1 MRQRNRRF
9 RGAGIIHR
17 SEISNL
23 KFKILNR
30 CGYTLVEI
38 LVALALSVVLLTCV
52 YGSLRF
58 YYQMTDAGRLQ
69 VEEAQ
74 VSRAIV
80 RRVEVD
86 LASLVF
92 VEPDNSDSSGG
103 QAADDTA
110 SGSASNST
118 STTSGSSAGGS
129 GSTGGSSG
137 SPTGG
142 QSGSSGGQG
151 GSSGGSG
158 STGTTTSSSSSTST
172 NTAATSSTTGHTG
185 MNVGLTGDSQ
195 TLVLHISR
203 PSRDL
208 DYAGSG
214 STSSIADRRS
224 DLQSVSYFLASR
236 GSGAL
241 AGMVAELASPEL
253 DAPKIA
259 GLARL
264 EGDQMSIV
272 FADSSSNVD
281 EMAGIAEIIAPEVIA
296 LQFRYFDGSAWY
308 DSWDSQS
315 TARLPLAVE
324 ITMGFE
330 IPPNPREEKLR
341 RRSREQVV
349 GRTIRQVIGVPMAVP
364 YVPGVTD

>member
-1 MRQRNRRF
+1 MKQRARRIRTSGVNPGF
-9 RGAGIIHR
+9 G
-17 SEISNL
+17 ISN
-23 KFKILNR
+23 R
-30 CGYTLVEI
+30 GGYTLVEI

-74 VSRAIV
+74 VSRAII

-92 VEPDNSDSSGG
+92 VEPDNADTSTGQAADSGSSSSSSNSSSTTGGSSTSGGATNGGSSGG
-103 QAADDTA
+103 QA
-110 SGSASNST
+110 
-118 STTSGSSAGGS
+118 GSS
-129 GSTGGSSG
+129 
-137 SPTGG
+137 GG
-142 QSGSSGGQG
+142 QSGS
-151 GSSGGSG
+151 G
-158 STGTTTSSSSSTST
+158 STDTSAGASASTST
-172 NTAATSSTTGHTG
+172 NAAETSSTTGHTG
-185 MNVGLTGDSQ
+185 MNVGLTGDAQ
-195 TLVLHISR
+195 TMVLHISR

-208 DYAGSG
+208 DYLGSG
-214 STSSIADRRS
+214 SSSSIADRRS

-241 AGMVAELASPEL
+241 AGKVAELASPEL

-281 EMAGIAEIIAPEVIA
+281 EMAGVAEIIAPEVIA
-296 LQFRYFDGSAWY
+296 LQFRYFDGSSWY
-308 DSWDSQS
+308 ETWDSQTS
-315 TARLPLAVE
+315 ARLPLAVE
-324 ITMGFE
+324 MTLGFE

-341 RRSREQVV
+341 RRTRDQIV
-349 GRTIRQVIGVPMAVP
+349 GRTVRQVIAVPMAVP